1 VGGGNHG
8 SSSLCLQQ
16 RDRLRTTIAQEQ
28 LRRPR
33 DFRECSFGF
42 APLERGWPTF
52 TAAHYASTFAY
63 DAFAGRDLTPWNARN
78 YDPRSGW
85 RHLTP
90 GGAAGDPPLRAGV
103 CSLHDDDSTWS
114 VQRVGPFV
122 SRGGYD
128 WWQFSGRDAG
138 ALADGALRGGASAFI
153 VESLIGAVDA
163 DGASLPYPPLHLHH
177 VHLLPTAERLRFHYN
192 VSAPAG
198 PPVGYLNNVALER
211 HGEWSHLGSTPVM
224 SEAEPEGYGRLLSW
238 PLDFDGE
245 LNDARPRGSPPLIWY
260 LQIAVRW
267 RPAAAP
273 LVPISV
279 FNVLAIGPVTDGAQ
293 TTFERYFWV
302 PTAGMWL
309 GVYSGAL
316 GGRAGKM
323 LYLKPHTHMNL
334 LAKAWV
340 FAKATPE
347 DVLTPAVLRALAAP
361 RVAADAYEQGTALL
375 RLDHK
380 GSGFDLGDAALTLKG
395 AEAAVLRRGV
405 RSVCVL
411 LPNHLKVDGLSGGA
425 AAGWY
430 DRAPNVS
437 CSEWKF
443 APRERFTV
451 VALLRFC
458 GNGAPDDG
466 AGHCPPEPWRAAGEA
481 PPRALPMHLE
491 IFLFYEL
498 AEATARRR
506 SCYGFSSVSSTPSFG
521 GAKSRAGGT
530 NRSSGPVAP
539 RTWRSKELRES
550 CSVFVPQRAR

>member
-1 VGGGNHG
+1 MARA
-8 SSSLCLQQ
+8 SDASY
-16 RDRLRTTIAQEQ
+16 RLH
-28 LRRPR
+28 RPR
-33 DFRECSFGF
+33 TFHECNFGF

-63 DAFAGRDLTPWNARN
+63 DAFAGRDLTPWNSRN

-85 RHLTP
+85 RHLKP
-90 GGAAGDPPLRAGV
+90 AADPSLRAGV
-103 CSLHDDDSTWS
+103 CSLRDRGTTWS
-114 VQRVGPFV
+114 VRRVGPFV
-122 SRGGYD
+122 SYGNYD

-163 DGASLPYPPLHLHH
+163 DGAPLPYPPLHLHH
-177 VHLLPTAERLRFHYN
+177 MHLLPAAERLRFHYN

-198 PPVGYLNNVALER
+198 PPVGYLNNVVLER
-211 HGEWSHLGSTPVM
+211 HGEWNHLGSTPVR
-224 SEAEPEGYGRLLSW
+224 SEAEREGYGRLISS

-245 LNDARPRGSPPLIWY
+245 LNDARPRGSPPLTWY

-267 RPAAAP
+267 QPATAP

-279 FNVLAIGPVTDGAQ
+279 YNLLAVGPVTNGAQ
-293 TTFERYFWV
+293 ATFERYFWV

-316 GGRAGKM
+316 GGRAGRM
-323 LYLKPHTHMNL
+323 LYLKPHAHMNL
-334 LAKAWV
+334 LSKAWV

-347 DVLTPAVLRALAAP
+347 DVLTPAVVHALAAP
-361 RVAADAYEQGTALL
+361 RVAADTNEQGTALL

-380 GSGFDLGDAALTLKG
+380 SGGLDLGDAALTVRG

-405 RSVCVL
+405 RPACVL
-411 LPNHLKVDGLSGGA
+411 LPNHLKVNGPT
-425 AAGWY
+425 AGWY
-430 DRAPNVS
+430 DRAPNIS
-437 CSEWKF
+437 CTAWQF

-466 AGHCPPEPWRAAGEA
+466 AGRCPPEPWRAAGEA
-481 PPRALPMHLE
+481 PPPALPMHLE

-498 AEATARRR
+498 PYATALRR
-506 SCYGFSSVSSTPSFG
+506 SCYGFVGVQYELPPGFG
-521 GAKSRAGGT
+521 GKSRAGGA
-530 NRSSGPVAP
+530 NRSSVAVVP
-539 RTWRSKELRES
+539 GAWRSRELRES
-550 CSVFVPQRAR
+550 CSNFVPQRAPSSSSSLRVRNVVSWLAGSQIS